1 MNFSRPK
8 FRQHSANFS
17 NGFWKGHSCCVS
29 KDNLYNVNTDI
40 SVGLGKIEVKKYLC
54 CLTRTCSYTPP
65 IQFLLLFPDIY
76 QNASLFSGGNSPRKP
91 ISLALKSSPL
101 CLLPLSVD
109 LITVQW
115 VRIRSSSH
123 QARTW
128 QHYKSYPLTSCP
140 SLHVRFSLAVDI
152 NVLVCFI
159 GDWISNFK
167 LLNAVGH

>member
-65 IQFLLLFPDIY
+65 SSSFYCYSLTFTKMHPFFRGVILPNSQFPLPWKVLHFAYSLSVLTSSRSNECASGAAVTKPEIGNIINLTPWLLAPLYMSDP
-76 QNASLFSGGNSPRKP
+76 ASLLTLMFWFVSLETGFP
-91 ISLALKSSPL
+91 ILSS
-101 CLLPLSVD
+101 
-109 LITVQW
+109 
-115 VRIRSSSH
+115 
-123 QARTW
+123 
-128 QHYKSYPLTSCP
+128 
-140 SLHVRFSLAVDI
+140 
-152 NVLVCFI
+152 
-159 GDWISNFK
+159 
-167 LLNAVGH
+167 